1 MHTIQRLRNCMNSIV
16 INRLYLSYFY
26 HTMRKTGE
34 KEMIEDTAKTKN
46 LKSSNPTIII
56 ASDEEIKKISK
67 KIIARNKD
75 LYIALA
81 K

>member
-1 MHTIQRLRNCMNSIV
+1 MHMIQRLRNCMNSIA

-26 HTMRKTGE
+26 HTIRKTGE

-46 LKSSNPTIII
+46 LKSSNPTIKI
-56 ASDEEIKKISK
+56 ASDKEIQKISK

>member
-1 MHTIQRLRNCMNSIV
+1 MHTIQRLRNCTNSIA

-26 HTMRKTGE
+26 HTIRKTGE

-46 LKSSNPTIII
+46 LKSNNPTIKI
-56 ASDEEIKKISK
+56 ASDKEIQKISK

>member
-46 LKSSNPTIII
+46 LKSSNPTIKI
-56 ASDEEIKKISK
+56 ASDKEIQKISK

-75 LYIALA
+75 LYITLA

>member
-1 MHTIQRLRNCMNSIV
+1 MHTIQRLRNCMNSIA

-26 HTMRKTGE
+26 NTIRKTGE

-46 LKSSNPTIII
+46 LKSSNPTIKI
-56 ASDEEIKKISK
+56 ASDKEIQKISK

>member
-1 MHTIQRLRNCMNSIV
+1 MHTIQRLRNCTNSIA

-26 HTMRKTGE
+26 HTIRKTGE
-34 KEMIEDTAKTKN
+34 KEMIENTAKTKN
-46 LKSSNPTIII
+46 LKSSNPTIKI
-56 ASDEEIKKISK
+56 ASDKEIQKISK

>member
-1 MHTIQRLRNCMNSIV
+1 MHTIQRLRNCMNSIE

-26 HTMRKTGE
+26 HTIRKTGE

-46 LKSSNPTIII
+46 LKSSKPTIKI
-56 ASDEEIKKISK
+56 ASDKEIQKISK

>member
-1 MHTIQRLRNCMNSIV
+1 MNSIA
-16 INRLYLSYFY
+16 INRLIYPIFY

-46 LKSSNPTIII
+46 LKSSNPTIKI
-56 ASDEEIKKISK
+56 ASDKEIQKISK

-75 LYIALA
+75 LYITLA

>member
-1 MHTIQRLRNCMNSIV
+1 MHTIQRLRNCTNSIA

-26 HTMRKTGE
+26 HTIRKTGE

-46 LKSSNPTIII
+46 LKSSNPTIKI
-56 ASDEEIKKISK
+56 ASDKEIQKISK

-75 LYIALA
+75 LYIALD